1 MAAGQQ
7 NRDNMLVIG
16 GENLIDLIAKPMDGQ
31 DELLFSAH
39 AGGSPYNLAIA
50 LARLGQNTGFL
61 SPFSKDNFAD
71 LLIEPMI
78 KAGVKQLIKK
88 RVKAP
93 TSLAIVNIAMGGN
106 ANYQFYRQAD
116 RAFTFDSLAA
126 NLPKKIELFH
136 IGGFCA
142 IEEKDQKIWCKIAN
156 IALKKQAIISIDA
169 NVRPTL
175 VENFQDYKKR
185 LEEFFAISHII
196 KCSSE
201 DLFMLDR
208 TKTITQ
214 HVDHLFNHENCA
226 LIIVTMG
233 EKGSLAFTRSA
244 KARADIYIGE
254 KFADSV
260 GAGDSMMAGIIAK
273 INEMNALNKE
283 KLSLLN
289 EKELSNILTYGAVV
303 AGLNCEYY
311 GCHPPTKKKVQKA
324 LRGK

>member
-1 MAAGQQ
+1 
-7 NRDNMLVIG
+7 MLVIG
-16 GENLIDLIAKPMDGQ
+16 GENLIDLIREPASEKG
-31 DELLFSAH
+31 ELLFSAH
-39 AGGSPYNLAIA
+39 AGGSPYNLSIA
-50 LARLGQNTGFL
+50 LAKLGQDTGFL
-61 SPFSKDNFAD
+61 SPFSRDNFAD

-78 KAGVKQLIKK
+78 KAGVKQLIKE

-93 TSLAIVNIAMGGN
+93 TSLAIVNLDMDGN

-116 RAFTFDSLAA
+116 RAFTFNSLAA
-126 NLPKKIELFH
+126 NLPKEIELFH

-142 IEEKDQKIWCKIAN
+142 IEERDQKIWRKIAN
-156 IALKKQAIISIDA
+156 IALQKQAIISIDA

-201 DLFMLDR
+201 DLFALDR
-208 TKTITQ
+208 TKTIAQ
-214 HVDHLFNHENCA
+214 HVEKLFNHKNCT

-233 EKGSLAFTRSA
+233 EKGSLAFTRSV
-244 KARADIYIGE
+244 KARADIYLGK

-273 INEMNALNKE
+273 LNEMNFLNKE

-289 EKELSNILTYGAVV
+289 EGELSNILTYGAVV
-303 AGLNCEYY
+303 AGLNCEHY
-311 GCHPPTKKKVQKA
+311 GCHPPTKERVQRA